1 MNKLR
6 RQVCGYVLEG
16 EQPPEKCAVCGADG
30 KLYAEFLEEGAPQP
44 EAAASEPADV
54 EPVEKKW
61 RCTIC
66 GYKHQGAEPPD
77 MCPVCGS
84 DKSVFEEVGEDI
96 PAAGVGPKDMP
107 PPEKI
112 PPVAAPGKDDPGL
125 RPAFT
130 PGGLYQRIVQQ
141 MLKHHAHPISVH
153 IPNGVLPVSVVFIV
167 IAALSGFKFLQIAA
181 MCNMVFVVITIPFV
195 IFSGYIEWRNRY
207 QGARTGRFI
216 TKMILAGIVA
226 ATCVI
231 VVLWWLAVPD
241 VLESALPQRLAF
253 IAVNAVMLA
262 AAAMAGFIGGKLVFK
277 D

>member
-1 MNKLR
+1 
-6 RQVCGYVLEG
+6 VFAEV
-16 EQPPEKCAVCGADG
+16 GADM
-30 KLYAEFLEEGAPQP
+30 
-44 EAAASEPADV
+44 
-54 EPVEKKW
+54 
-61 RCTIC
+61 TT
-66 GYKHQGAEPPD
+66 
-77 MCPVCGS
+77 
-84 DKSVFEEVGEDI
+84 
-96 PAAGVGPKDMP
+96 AGVGLKDISPSEKVPGGPAKSP
-107 PPEKI
+107 PL
-112 PPVAAPGKDDPGL
+112 AAPAEADPGL
-125 RPAFT
+125 RPALS
-130 PGGLYQRIVQQ
+130 PGGLYQRVVQQ

-167 IAALSGFKFLQIAA
+167 IAALSGIKALQIAA
-181 MCNMVFVVITIPFV
+181 MCNLVFVVITIPFV
-195 IFSGYIEWRNRY
+195 IFSGFVEWRNRY

-216 TKMILAGIVA
+216 TKMVLAGVVA

>member
-1 MNKLR
+1 MKKLR
-6 RQVCGYVLEG
+6 CQVCGYILEG
-16 EQPPEKCAVCGADG
+16 DQPPEKCPVCGADG
-30 KLYAEFLEEGAPQP
+30 QLYEGVSKDGAPQP
-44 EAAASEPADV
+44 EAATSEQAEM

-61 RCTIC
+61 RCAVC
-66 GYKHQGAEPPD
+66 GYIHQDTEPPD

-84 DKSVFEEVGEDI
+84 DKSVFEEVGADI
-96 PAAGVGPKDMP
+96 PVPGVGPKHIP
-107 PPEKI
+107 PPEMI
-112 PPVAAPGKDDPGL
+112 PPLAGPGKAEPGL

-130 PGGLYQRIVQQ
+130 PGGLYQRVVQQ

-167 IAALSGFKFLQIAA
+167 IAALTGFKSLQIAA
-181 MCNMVFVVITIPFV
+181 MCNMIFVVITIPFV
-195 IFSGYIEWRNRY
+195 VFSGFIEWRNRY

-216 TKMILAGIVA
+216 TKIVLAGIVA

-241 VLESALPQRLAF
+241 VLESDLPQRLAF

-262 AAAMAGFIGGKLVFK
+262 AAAVAGFIGGKLVFK